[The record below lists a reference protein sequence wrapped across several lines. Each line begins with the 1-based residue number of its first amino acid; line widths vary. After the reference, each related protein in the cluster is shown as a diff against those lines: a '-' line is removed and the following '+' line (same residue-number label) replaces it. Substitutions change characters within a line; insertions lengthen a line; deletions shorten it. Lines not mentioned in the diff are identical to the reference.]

1 VTQNHMQR
9 LSPIDVSFLD
19 QEKEGSHMHVG
30 AMMLFE
36 GPPPA
41 HEDVRAHIE
50 SRLHLVPRYRQ
61 KLAFP
66 RFEMGRPVWVD
77 DPQFNID
84 YHLRNTALPAPGG
97 VEQLRLLTGR
107 IFSQRLDR
115 TKPLWELWLVQGLE
129 DNRFAIINK
138 THHSLVDGVSGV
150 DLTTVL
156 FDTSPTPT
164 PVAAEGWTPQVE
176 PSDVMLV
183 AKGVKDLAGMPAS
196 LARRAL
202 GAAQRPRETAAEVR
216 ESVEGLGGIAWKLL
230 NPPPKTPLN
239 VPIGPHRR
247 VLWLRFPLD
256 DLKSVKNAL
265 GGTVND
271 VFLAVV
277 AGALARWLTRRG
289 VRTEGLELRGVVPVS
304 IRADEQR
311 GALGNRIAAMLG
323 PLPVYAADPRERLRI
338 VSEAMKDLKESKQAV
353 GAETLTRL
361 QGFAPPTIL
370 AQASRLNFSTRAYN
384 LLVTNV
390 PGPQFPLYLI
400 GREMVE
406 FAPVPFLAPDQA
418 LAVAIM
424 SYNGNVDIGLMGD
437 YDAIADLDDLGDD
450 VRESLAELLEAAR
463 DSAARAAKPP
473 VPAGAKSKSS
483 A

>member
-1 VTQNHMQR
+1 MTQNHMQR
-9 LSPIDVSFLD
+9 LTPIDVSFLD
-19 QEKEGSHMHVG
+19 QEKHGSHMHVG
-30 AMMLFE
+30 AVMIFE
-36 GPPPA
+36 GPPAA
-41 HEDVRAHIE
+41 HDDFRAHIE

-84 YHLRNTALPAPGG
+84 YHVRHTALPAPGS
-97 VEQLRLLTGR
+97 VEQLRLLAGR
-107 IFSQRLDR
+107 VFSQRLDR

-129 DNRFAIINK
+129 QNRFAIINK

-164 PVAAEGWTPQVE
+164 PVSAEPWRPQVE
-176 PSDVMLV
+176 PSDVTLI
-183 AKGVKDLAGMPAS
+183 ARGVKDLATTPAS
-196 LARRAL
+196 IVRRAID
-202 GAAQRPRETAAEVR
+202 AAQRPREAGAELR
-216 ESVEGLGGIAWKLL
+216 ESLEGLGGIAWKLL

-247 VLWLRFPLD
+247 LLWLRFPLD
-256 DLKSVKNAL
+256 DLKAIKNAL

-277 AGALARWLTRRG
+277 SGALARWLRRRG
-289 VRTEGLELRGVVPVS
+289 IRTEGLELRGVVPVS

-323 PLPVYAADPRERLRI
+323 PLPVYADDPRVRLRI
-338 VSEAMKDLKESKQAV
+338 VSEAMKGLKESKQAV

-390 PGPQFPLYLI
+390 PGPQFPLYLL
-400 GREMVE
+400 GREMEE
-406 FAPVPFLAPDQA
+406 FAPVPFLAPGQA

-437 YDAIADLDDLGDD
+437 YDAIADIEDLGGD
-450 VRESLAELLEAAR
+450 VRESLAELREAAR
-463 DSAARAAKPP
+463 EAGPNKSR
-473 VPAGAKSKSS
+473 VPAGAK
-483 A
+483 